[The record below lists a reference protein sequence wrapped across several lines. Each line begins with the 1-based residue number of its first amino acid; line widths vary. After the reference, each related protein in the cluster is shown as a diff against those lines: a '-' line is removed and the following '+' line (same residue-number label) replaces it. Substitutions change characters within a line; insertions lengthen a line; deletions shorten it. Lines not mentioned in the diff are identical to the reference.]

1 MEASPTD
8 GETPKVT
15 RSPLTI
21 YETEDRVA
29 TLTLNNPA
37 RRNALSSEMMREM
50 RAAVRR
56 AQEDPRV
63 RVLIIAAVGSAFCS
77 GHDLRELRDGDRE
90 DNALVFA
97 ACTELMESVR
107 LMGKPAIASVQGLAT
122 AAGCQLA
129 ATCDLVVASED
140 AAFATPGVDIG
151 VFCTTP
157 SVALSRAVPAKVAM
171 RMLLTGEPIS
181 AREALEAGL
190 VNQIASPAD
199 LRAATM
205 ELARKTA
212 SAPPAAIAMGKAA
225 FYKHIDM
232 DIPQA
237 YDLAQRVMVENLRH
251 PDGQEGVSAFLEK
264 REPSWRKE

>member
-1 MEASPTD
+1 MPN
-8 GETPKVT
+8 
-15 RSPLTI
+15 PLTI
-21 YETEDRVA
+21 YEVEGRVA

-37 RRNALSSEMMREM
+37 RRNALSSAMMREM
-50 RAAVRR
+50 RTAIRR
-56 AQEDPRV
+56 ADGDPDV
-63 RVLIIAAVGSAFCS
+63 RVLVIAAVGSVFSS

-90 DNALVFA
+90 DNAILFA
-97 ACTELMESVR
+97 ACTELMESIR

-129 ATCDLVVASED
+129 ATCDLAVASED

-157 SVALSRAVPAKVAM
+157 SVALSRAVPTKAAM

-181 AREALEAGL
+181 AREALDAGL
-190 VNQIASPAD
+190 VNEVTPPAD

-205 ELARKTA
+205 ELARKVA
-212 SAPPAAIAMGKAA
+212 SAPPSAVSIGKAA
-225 FYKHIDM
+225 FYKHIEM

-237 YDLAQRVMVENLRH
+237 YALAQRAMVENLQH
-251 PDGQEGVSAFLEK
+251 PDGQEGISAFLEK
-264 REPSWRKE
+264 REPGWRE

>member
-1 MEASPTD
+1 MPNT
-8 GETPKVT
+8 
-15 RSPLTI
+15 LTI
-21 YETEDRVA
+21 YEVDDRVA

-37 RRNALSSEMMREM
+37 RRNALSSAMMREM
-50 RAAVRR
+50 RAAIRR
-56 AQEDPRV
+56 ADGDPDV
-63 RVLIIAAVGSAFCS
+63 RVLVIAAVGSVFSS

-90 DNALVFA
+90 DNVILFA
-97 ACTELMESVR
+97 ACTELMESIR

-129 ATCDLVVASED
+129 ATCDLAVASED

-157 SVALSRAVPAKVAM
+157 SVALSRAVPTKAAM

-181 AREALEAGL
+181 AREALDAGL
-190 VNQIASPAD
+190 VNEVAPPAD

-205 ELARKTA
+205 ELARKVA
-212 SAPPAAIAMGKAA
+212 SAPPSAVSIGKAA
-225 FYKHIDM
+225 FYKHIEM

-237 YDLAQRVMVENLRH
+237 YALAQRAMVENLQH
-251 PDGQEGVSAFLEK
+251 PDGQEGISAFLEK
-264 REPSWRKE
+264 REPAWRE